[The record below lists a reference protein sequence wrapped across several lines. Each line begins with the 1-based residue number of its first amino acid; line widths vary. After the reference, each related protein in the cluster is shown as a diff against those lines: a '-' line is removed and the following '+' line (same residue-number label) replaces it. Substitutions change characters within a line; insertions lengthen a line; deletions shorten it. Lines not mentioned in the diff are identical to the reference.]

1 AIIAVD
7 SNQCVTLM
15 NPAAEK
21 LFNSRFEEIQGWP
34 IKTLGLQE
42 MVSGECSKVVEFSV
56 RDTHLKEMTKKV
68 YLRTDE
74 YFEKGIRQKLIFI
87 TDIQDILREEE
98 RQAWQK
104 LLRVLSHE
112 INNTLA
118 PISSISETLSE
129 LVSNHQ
135 ALNQIDAELGADL
148 TEGLAVITER
158 ANSLNQFIQSY
169 QQLSRLPPPDKT
181 VFDIEP
187 LMRATALLFDDV
199 TIELIEQSLSIYAD
213 QNQLQQVI
221 INLVKNARESMQN
234 NPNGKIEL
242 SWETLGDQV
251 KIQVLDEGGG
261 IDNPDN
267 LFIPFYTTKEQ
278 GSGIGLVLSR
288 QIIINHGGD
297 ITVTN
302 RANPVGAVA
311 SVYLPHAQS
320 TMP

>member
-1 AIIAVD
+1 MSVYPKIILGFFVLVTVFYCAFLLRQQVLGQFRASTSLMEAMTSGDYSMRAPQQGFDGALDEFNQLLNALAQTLAEQNLISKERQILLGKVIVQIDVAIIAVN

-21 LFNSRFEEIQGWP
+21 LFNCRCEEIQGGP

-129 LVSNHQ
+129 LVSN
-135 ALNQIDAELGADL
+135 
-148 TEGLAVITER
+148 
-158 ANSLNQFIQSY
+158 
-169 QQLSRLPPPDKT
+169 
-181 VFDIEP
+181 
-187 LMRATALLFDDV
+187 
-199 TIELIEQSLSIYAD
+199 
-213 QNQLQQVI
+213 
-221 INLVKNARESMQN
+221 
-234 NPNGKIEL
+234 
-242 SWETLGDQV
+242 
-251 KIQVLDEGGG
+251 
-261 IDNPDN
+261 
-267 LFIPFYTTKEQ
+267 
-278 GSGIGLVLSR
+278 
-288 QIIINHGGD
+288 
-297 ITVTN
+297 
-302 RANPVGAVA
+302 
-311 SVYLPHAQS
+311 
-320 TMP
+320 